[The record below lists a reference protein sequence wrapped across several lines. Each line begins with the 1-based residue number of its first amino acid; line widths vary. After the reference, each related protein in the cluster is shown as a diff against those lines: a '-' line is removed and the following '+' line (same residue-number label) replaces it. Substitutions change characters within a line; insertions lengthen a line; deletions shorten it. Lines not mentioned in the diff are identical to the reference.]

1 MLLSI
6 VIPTKNRYS
15 TLFVVVQTI
24 LENITSDDYEIVI
37 QDNSDDNT
45 VVHQFL
51 SEMDNKKIAYY
62 YHKKSIPISDNTE
75 LAIENAKGKY
85 ILFIGDDDFVS
96 PYVLNVVHK
105 MEHENI
111 NCLTYSA
118 GNYWW
123 DSIKFSE
130 ENFYQQSQIL
140 WMPKNINTQFIKQDA
155 KLGLKKMLNK
165 GAIDYYGLPRCYHG
179 IVRKTILR
187 QLKLKI
193 GRYIVGSCP
202 DIDFAVSLSLLL
214 DEFYYVNFPVTL
226 FGASKNSGGGW
237 TATKKHY
244 GKLEGKPLLRSNI
257 VDVWDKNIPKVWSE
271 KTIYPETT
279 SEVLRAYKSDYKINY
294 IPFYAA
300 MLIHEPYVYP
310 KPYKQLLNYCGIN
323 PIKHIRFVYQIVRKI
338 IGLKVKQIKIKHRQ
352 LNIDV
357 FHKINTKK
365 LLEIMLKQYRFEE

>member
-15 TLFVVVQTI
+15 TLFVVVQSI
-24 LENITSDDYEIVI
+24 IENITSDDYEIVI

-45 VVHQFL
+45 VVRQFL
-51 SEMDNKKIAYY
+51 SEIDNKKIAYY

-96 PYVLNVVHK
+96 PYVLDVVQK
-105 MEHENI
+105 MERENI

-123 DSIKFSE
+123 DSVKFPK
-130 ENFYQQSQIL
+130 ENYYQQPQIL
-140 WMPKNINTQFIKQDA
+140 WMPKNVNTQFIKKDT
-155 KLGLKKMLNK
+155 KSGLKNMLTK

-179 IVRKTILR
+179 IVEKTVLE
-187 QLKLKI
+187 QLKIKT
-193 GRYIVGSCP
+193 GSYIVGSCP
-202 DIDFAVSLSLLL
+202 DIDFSVSLALLL
-214 DEFYYVNFPVTL
+214 NEFYYVDYPVTV

-244 GKLEGKPLLRSNI
+244 GNLEDKPFLRPNI
-257 VDVWDKNIPKVWSE
+257 QEVWDKNIPKVWSE

-279 SEVLRAYKSDYKINY
+279 SEVLRAYCSDLKIDY

-300 MLIHEPYVYP
+300 MLILEPYVYP
-310 KPYKQLLNYCGIN
+310 KPYKQLLRYCGFN
-323 PIKHIRFVYQIVRKI
+323 PIKYIQFVYQLIRKI
-338 IGLKVKQIKIKHRQ
+338 IGLKVKQRKVKQQQMDLTVYHQ
-352 LNIDV
+352 
-357 FHKINTKK
+357 INTKR
-365 LLEIMLKQYRFEE
+365 LLEIMQEKYPFEK